1 MESKVLIQIVVLL
14 LLCSIITFFYIMKNS
29 AIQPEELN
37 DLDEDEKTMRLF
49 IIAMLIALIVLVI
62 ITSLLLYEYCAI
74 AL

>member
-1 MESKVLIQIVVLL
+1 
-14 LLCSIITFFYIMKNS
+14 MKNS

-62 ITSLLLYEYCAI
+62 ITSLLLYEYYTI